1 MAGLVNTPTSAAHVG
16 DEDSGAAH
24 YVAAVRDHW
33 LLITLFVLIAVL
45 PTAAYSLTAPKHYN
59 AEADLVVT
67 PIPADDTT
75 FLGIN
80 TLLRDST
87 QSQAVVTAGRLV
99 DTPEV
104 GESVKSTL
112 GLRTRPS
119 VDVKPLSQSNVVS
132 IVASAS
138 TATAAAALANAY
150 ADAVIALRTAALQ
163 AEIGAAID
171 RLNPRLASLSAS
183 PNDPSSQAIASQIR
197 QRLGTLDTLVGAQ
210 DPTLSVL
217 ARAVPPT
224 SASWPRPALSVFVA
238 FACSLLLGTGLALAI
253 DLINPVVKDENELL
267 FVHRLP
273 ILARLPRVPQKALRR
288 FLTSREELPSSLR
301 EAYRMLRGALAMAGP
316 QGQFPRV
323 ILVSS
328 ASAAEG
334 KSVTAIY
341 LANVIARSGMN
352 VILVDGDLR
361 NPMLAAVFG
370 APAGRKGLTDLLRGT
385 TTLDAALTPGPRP
398 NLRLL
403 LSLRDPLIIDLL
415 HKDRVAG
422 VLAQLREHADVVVI
436 DSSPLNEFADSYAFA
451 NAADAVILCVRLGR
465 TRRDKVGDLL
475 RRLSQLHIVPTGF
488 VVIARKRTFAAQ
500 TYTGQRRYIGLPLLP
515 EAGGD
520 ASDSGSAS
528 DGEAAAGD
536 VVVGG
541 PAGRRQ
547 W

>member
-1 MAGLVNTPTSAAHVG
+1 MSASSAHVG

-24 YVAAVRDHW
+24 YVAAIRDHW
-33 LLITLFVLIAVL
+33 LLISLFVLIAVV
-45 PTAAYSLTAPKHYN
+45 PTTAYSLTAPKHYK

-67 PIPADDTT
+67 PIPANDTT
-75 FLGIN
+75 LLGIN

-104 GESVKSTL
+104 GESVKSKL

-132 IVASAS
+132 IVAGAP

-150 ADAVIALRTAALQ
+150 ADAVMALRTSELQ
-163 AEIGAAID
+163 RDIGAAID
-171 RLNPRLASLSAS
+171 RLNLRLTELSAR
-183 PNDPSSQAIASQIR
+183 PNDPSSKAIASQIR
-197 QRLGTLDTLVGAQ
+197 QRLGTLGTLVGAQ

-224 SASWPRPALSVFVA
+224 SASWPRPGLSVLVA

-253 DLINPVVKDENELL
+253 DLINPVVKDENELM

-288 FLTSREELPSSLR
+288 FLTSSEELPSSLR
-301 EAYRMLRGALAMAGP
+301 EAYRMLRGALNSAGP
-316 QGQFPRV
+316 QGHPRV

-328 ASAAEG
+328 ASAGEG

-341 LANVIARSGMN
+341 LANMIARSGMN

-370 APAGRKGLTDLLRGT
+370 APAGRKGLPDLLRGT

-403 LSLRDPLIIDLL
+403 LSMRDPLIIDLL

-451 NAADAVILCVRLGR
+451 EAADAVILCVRLGR
-465 TRRDKVGDLL
+465 TRRDKVADLL
-475 RRLSQLHIVPTGF
+475 RRLAQLHIVPTGF
-488 VVIARKRTFAAQ
+488 VVIARKRTFATQ
-500 TYTGQRRYIGLPLLP
+500 TYTGQRRFIGPPLPP
-515 EAGGD
+515 AARGD
-520 ASDSGSAS
+520 GSNS
-528 DGEAAAGD
+528 NAAAGEM
-536 VVVGG
+536 VGG
-541 PAGRRQ
+541 PTTRQ
-547 W
+547 RP